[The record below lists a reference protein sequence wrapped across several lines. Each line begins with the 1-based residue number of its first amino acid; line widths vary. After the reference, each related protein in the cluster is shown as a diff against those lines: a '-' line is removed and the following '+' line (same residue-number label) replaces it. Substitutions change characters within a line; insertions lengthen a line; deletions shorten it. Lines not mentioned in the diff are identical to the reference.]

1 MDKLDALRLAEDTR
15 DIGHAIKLLQN
26 VDQKLVSST
35 IRIGRIVRALRE
47 IKSAGERRIAK
58 QFLRY

>member
-15 DIGHAIKLLQN
+15 DIGHAIKLLQG
-26 VDQKLVSST
+26 VDQHGVAST
-35 IRIGRIVRALRE
+35 IRIGRIVRALKE

-58 QFLRY
+58 QFLHK